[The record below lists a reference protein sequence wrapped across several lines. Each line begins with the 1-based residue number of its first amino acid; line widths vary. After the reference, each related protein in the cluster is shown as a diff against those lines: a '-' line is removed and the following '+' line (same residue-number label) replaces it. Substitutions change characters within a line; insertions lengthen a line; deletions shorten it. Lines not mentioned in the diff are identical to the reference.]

1 MSNRK
6 SKSTNKP
13 RDHDWEEEEDEMNLE
28 TNVFNGEQSY
38 FHYSK
43 TTMTKTT
50 T

>member
-13 RDHDWEEEEDEMNLE
+13 RDHDGEEEDEMNLE
-28 TNVFNGEQSY
+28 KKCNGEQSY

-43 TTMTKTT
+43 NTST
-50 T
+50 